1 MTPQHAEALMFAGI
15 TPPTSGTKT
24 TCPHCSHER
33 SKPGERCL
41 KVFPH
46 PGRVDWICFHCHFD
60 GSEVVQ

>member
-1 MTPQHAEALMFAGI
+1 MFAGI

>member
-1 MTPQHAEALMFAGI
+1 MTPSQAEALMFAGI

-33 SKPGERCL
+33 SKPQERCL

-46 PGRVDWICFHCHFD
+46 PGRVDCGRSRSWLGLL
-60 GSEVVQ
+60 GSAK